1 LILNVDVMH
10 FTGVTFLTTVSRNVT
25 FIMATLLEHRR
36 KQTILKEIQKIFNI
50 YKGKGRE
57 VNNVEFL
64 DSEDIPIHTLL
75 TDNEVD
81 IKNVPEVE
89 H

>member
-1 LILNVDVMH
+1 
-10 FTGVTFLTTVSRNVT
+10 
-25 FIMATLLEHRR
+25 MATLLEHRR

-64 DSEDIPIHTLL
+64 DSGDTPIHTLL